1 MTDKPHLPE
10 NFNIA
15 EKLTAKKRLKIISIA
30 KQTTTRP
37 IYFLDVGICQH
48 IKAIEDTDF
57 IFFTNLKAPPPKL
70 ILINSFS
77 DKKPFFGKSSSES
90 SSAAALR
97 QYLPYSAAA
106 AAVSACSPGSSSATS
121 TASHQ
126 SPKHFETSDHSVRKK
141 IHSLLTMF
149 HISRKTFTFAEV
161 HSSW

>member
-1 MTDKPHLPE
+1 MTL
-10 NFNIA
+10 
-15 EKLTAKKRLKIISIA
+15 
-30 KQTTTRP
+30 
-37 IYFLDVGICQH
+37 YFLVTS
-48 IKAIEDTDF
+48 KLLNS
-57 IFFTNLKAPPPKL
+57 IFLLNSLAHV
-70 ILINSFS
+70 NSFS

-141 IHSLLTMF
+141 YTACYRCSKFPGNPFLHLQKFTPPGDKSGPIKSEPGLTSSSLY
-149 HISRKTFTFAEV
+149 
-161 HSSW
+161 SSHYHRYYTTV

>member
-1 MTDKPHLPE
+1 MLG
-10 NFNIA
+10 FVNI
-15 EKLTAKKRLKIISIA
+15 LK
-30 KQTTTRP
+30 Q
-37 IYFLDVGICQH
+37 YV
-48 IKAIEDTDF
+48 EDADL
-57 IFFTNLKAPPPKL
+57 FFTNLKAPPPKL

-126 SPKHFETSDHSVRKK
+126 SPKHFETSDHSVRKRN
-141 IHSLLTMF
+141 HSLLTMF

-161 HSSW
+161 HSSWWQVRTHQVGAWSDFIVALFIPLPQVLQHWS